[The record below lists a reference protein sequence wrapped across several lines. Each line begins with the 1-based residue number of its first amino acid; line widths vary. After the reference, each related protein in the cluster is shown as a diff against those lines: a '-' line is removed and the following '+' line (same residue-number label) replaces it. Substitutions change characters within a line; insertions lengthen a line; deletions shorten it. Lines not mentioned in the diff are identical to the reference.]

1 MFDDELA
8 NLVSFGVDH
17 DGEFGLTVDNQP
29 FSKDLWNHANIIG
42 SRTNNHVE
50 GFHHKLNNWIT
61 KAHSDSY
68 ELIRLFKLIES
79 GVSVDYMKIFCSQSS
94 NVNDSNLNDIDD
106 SFFDLE
112 QFFNSTN
119 LTLDSSS
126 LNFDQLNKR
135 WVDIFFIIIYVLIFL
150 IGLFGNFI
158 VIYFVLVYKRMQTM
172 TNKFI
177 TNLAVSDLLVI
188 FICIP
193 VTASRY
199 ITKEWVFGEFM
210 CRFSS
215 FAQGVSLSVSV
226 MTLTAISID
235 RYYII
240 YKPMKARS
248 ICTNRKVKLILFLTW
263 ILSIF
268 IMSPLLIVFK
278 YEKRKIYKNH
288 AEFFVFNMCFE
299 SWPEFEAKL
308 CYEVLLICTL
318 FIFPIIFMSYAY
330 VKISRTL
337 WFVEKKPESLHD
349 MNSLKGGSNLEDNH
363 DRLSIKTS
371 SSSIKM
377 NFSSLRFKSLNLKNK
392 NDLNSHRESLYKR
405 RRYASSKRVN
415 KTNNYQSIKRDHE
428 INNKIFEGDNRNEDL
443 NQIEQNHRN
452 PKNLQHQ
459 DSQEEMEYSLIDA
472 SSIENNLN
480 NLESEKS
487 CFAKLK
493 LKKKRLKNK
502 KSSDE
507 IGHVNSHSNLKLEK
521 RISAEQKL
529 NNRLNNNDRIIPY
542 STSQLI
548 KSPRNQLAIHK
559 LIRSR
564 RRVVKLLIILVFLF
578 ILSWFPYHFMSL
590 LIDFIFYWEQSE
602 VKTDSLN
609 NKQSETIS
617 SMFSTHVYPIALC
630 LALANSATN
639 PVCYITLSHGFRN
652 MFKTALKRFIK
663 TR

>member
-1 MFDDELA
+1 MQMDGSIV
-8 NLVSFGVDH
+8 NLILLLNVSNQSF
-17 DGEFGLTVDNQP
+17 LT
-29 FSKDLWNHANIIG
+29 H
-42 SRTNNHVE
+42 
-50 GFHHKLNNWIT
+50 
-61 KAHSDSY
+61 
-68 ELIRLFKLIES
+68 
-79 GVSVDYMKIFCSQSS
+79 
-94 NVNDSNLNDIDD
+94 DSNTY
-106 SFFDLE
+106 FDNMGSKWTEL
-112 QFFNSTN
+112 FYIAVYSI
-119 LTLDSSS
+119 
-126 LNFDQLNKR
+126 
-135 WVDIFFIIIYVLIFL
+135 IFVTGF
-150 IGLFGNFI
+150 FGNFI

-188 FICIP
+188 FICVP

-199 ITKEWVFGEFM
+199 MTKEWVFGEFM

-248 ICTNRKVKLILFLTW
+248 ICTNRKVKIILLSTW

-278 YEKRKIYKNH
+278 YEKRKIQKTQY
-288 AEFFVFNMCFE
+288 EFFEFSMCFE

-308 CYEVLLICTL
+308 GYEALLICSL

-330 VKISRTL
+330 INISRTL
-337 WFVEKKPESLHD
+337 WSVEQKPQSINKAFVRSFNVINTVALGESSKENREQTAIKSYSGTSIRYKFGNLKLKSLYEKNGSRT
-349 MNSLKGGSNLEDNH
+349 SLKSG
-363 DRLSIKTS
+363 
-371 SSSIKM
+371 
-377 NFSSLRFKSLNLKNK
+377 
-392 NDLNSHRESLYKR
+392 SLYKK
-405 RRYASSKRVN
+405 RRYASSKRQSNV
-415 KTNNYQSIKRDHE
+415 KNYQSIKREHQAFNRWKQEGCNDQVHKLECNELAKHHDQDE
-428 INNKIFEGDNRNEDL
+428 I
-443 NQIEQNHRN
+443 
-452 PKNLQHQ
+452 
-459 DSQEEMEYSLIDA
+459 EYSLIDA

-480 NLESEKS
+480 DVEANKYCCARMRCGKKPRKKLSADDLSIHGLDNGKKHTKKPKGDKSNEK
-487 CFAKLK
+487 KTD
-493 LKKKRLKNK
+493 N
-502 KSSDE
+502 
-507 IGHVNSHSNLKLEK
+507 
-521 RISAEQKL
+521 
-529 NNRLNNNDRIIPY
+529 RIIPY

-564 RRVVKLLIILVFLF
+564 RRVVKLLIILVLLF
-578 ILSWFPYHFMSL
+578 IVSWLPYHFMSL
-590 LIDFIFYWEQSE
+590 LIDFIFYWEQYENKS
-602 VKTDSLN
+602 DLS

-617 SMFSTHVYPIALC
+617 SLFSTHIYPVALC

-663 TR
+663 IR

>member
-1 MFDDELA
+1 ML
-8 NLVSFGVDH
+8 L
-17 DGEFGLTVDNQP
+17 L
-29 FSKDLWNHANIIG
+29 
-42 SRTNNHVE
+42 
-50 GFHHKLNNWIT
+50 
-61 KAHSDSY
+61 
-68 ELIRLFKLIES
+68 
-79 GVSVDYMKIFCSQSS
+79 
-94 NVNDSNLNDIDD
+94 NDSNQSFLNDHSNLYFDHQSYKWIDLFYIVIY
-106 SFFDLE
+106 SI
-112 QFFNSTN
+112 
-119 LTLDSSS
+119 
-126 LNFDQLNKR
+126 
-135 WVDIFFIIIYVLIFL
+135 IFITGF
-150 IGLFGNFI
+150 FGNFI

-193 VTASRY
+193 VTVSRY
-199 ITKEWVFGEFM
+199 VTKEWVFGEFM

-248 ICTNRKVKLILFLTW
+248 ICTNRKVKIVLLSTW

-278 YEKRKIYKNH
+278 YEKRKIQKSQF
-288 AEFFVFNMCFE
+288 EFFEFNMCFE

-308 CYEVLLICTL
+308 GYEALLICSL

-330 VKISRTL
+330 IKISRTL
-337 WFVEKKPESLHD
+337 WFVEQKPQNIKKAFVHSFNVVNTVTLGE
-349 MNSLKGGSNLEDNH
+349 NSNE
-363 DRLSIKTS
+363 IKKTPS
-371 SSSIKM
+371 TKTHASSSIRYK
-377 NFSSLRFKSLNLKNK
+377 LGNLK
-392 NDLNSHRESLYKR
+392 LNSLYEKNQSTISKRASLYKK
-405 RRYASSKRVN
+405 RRYGSTKRN
-415 KTNNYQSIKRDHE
+415 NLKNYQSIKREHQTFNRWE
-428 INNKIFEGDNRNEDL
+428 QEGCNG
-443 NQIEQNHRN
+443 QEQNLDCNEPRMN
-452 PKNLQHQ
+452 ANNQH
-459 DSQEEMEYSLIDA
+459 DQEEIEYSLIDA

-480 NLESEKS
+480 EIEENKY
-487 CFAKLK
+487 CCAKV
-493 LKKKRLKNK
+493 RRNK
-502 KSSDE
+502 KPKKNLSADNLSLHGLE
-507 IGHVNSHSNLKLEK
+507 NAKNHSKRFKEYKVREKKTDNL
-521 RISAEQKL
+521 IV
-529 NNRLNNNDRIIPY
+529 PY

-564 RRVVKLLIILVFLF
+564 RRVVKLLIILVLLF
-578 ILSWFPYHFMSL
+578 ILSWLPYHFMSL
-590 LIDFIFYWEQSE
+590 SIDFIFYWEQYEIKS
-602 VKTDSLN
+602 DLS

-617 SMFSTHVYPIALC
+617 SMFSTHVYPVALC

-663 TR
+663 IC